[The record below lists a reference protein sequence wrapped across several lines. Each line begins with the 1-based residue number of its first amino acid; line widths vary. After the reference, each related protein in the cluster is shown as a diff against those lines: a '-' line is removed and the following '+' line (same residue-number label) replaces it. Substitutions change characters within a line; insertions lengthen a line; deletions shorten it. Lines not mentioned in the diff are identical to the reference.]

1 MTEFTRD
8 IKPVNYN
15 SAKPKL
21 AAPSGSLGT
30 DLVNAAATGF
40 QLYSQYKNKSREV
53 ELEKMVGDLTSF
65 ETELSQNGLSK
76 RERLSKVDARVR
88 ELDLEASQESH
99 LRTTLAKRRGSYV
112 QRDIINERDSE
123 EAQQEQQLE
132 AEFNSAYGN
141 APQLF
146 SNYTR
151 NEDGGYSREDKISI
165 VSDFENLRVRSF
177 QREKAILKAEQQL
190 AQGGVEALQGAAK
203 ASQVITSTLQ
213 DVYAASST
221 GFVQTISN
229 MEFQSIEGR
238 QLGEEVLRQGRS
250 TFRVGRSQIESQY
263 NSYIVGLEEGSA
275 PRKLLEADRD
285 AALVEMD
292 NILITLDSTDLKTV
306 QSLATDIDLIQ
317 KGLELRG
324 LQSFPMVSMIRTI
337 APEASKYWIASMTNV
352 HPEIMQQGVKELA
365 NGLMSVDPD
374 AVSVKFAKEMGEYLK
389 TGDTSKASDLVLKT
403 TYKFASDTITNMPA
417 RDLSAGEVEKIS
429 LGLLGIMQEAATT
442 DDPKQIKEATVLLNS
457 PNFKDFFEQLPEDRK
472 APMGRFISAFNLD
485 VLQDSTD
492 GIFTKMEALRKGSGV
507 TYNADTM
514 EFDYSLKGDVKRQRG
529 EGLLKDNTRKLIK
542 AANLSLKMINENA
555 KYDPITKDTKKLID
569 TMIAEKLPKGI
580 PIKGD
585 LSTFTVED
593 RMQQTTPAEDKIRKN
608 KEILLSLRDAIDN
621 ISEGTLVNSP
631 EFQKILDDL
640 NDDAVSTTNEKQDY
654 NSMAPTQKKK

>member
-15 SAKPKL
+15 SAPKV

-88 ELDLEASQESH
+88 ELGLGASQESH

-112 QRDIINERDSE
+112 QRDIISERDSE

-132 AEFNSAYGN
+132 AEFNSAFSN

-146 SNYTR
+146 SSYMR
-151 NEDGGYSREDKISI
+151 DEDGGYSREDKISI

-177 QREKAILKAEQQL
+177 QREKATLKAEQQL
-190 AQGGVEALQGAAK
+190 AQGGVKALQGAAT

-213 DVYAASST
+213 DVYATTST

-229 MEFQSIEGR
+229 MDFQSTEGR
-238 QLGEEVLRQGRS
+238 QLAEEVLRQGRS

-285 AALVEMD
+285 ASLLEMD
-292 NILITLDSTDLKTV
+292 NLIKTLDSTDLKSV

-337 APEASKYWIASMTNV
+337 APEASKYWIAAMTNA
-352 HPEIMQQGVKELA
+352 HSEIMEQGVSELA
-365 NGLMSVDPD
+365 SGLMSMDTD
-374 AVSVKFAKEMGEYLK
+374 AVSVKFGKEMGEYLK

-403 TYKFASDTITNMPA
+403 TYQFASDTITNMPA

-457 PNFKDFFEQLPEDRK
+457 PNFKEFFEQLPENRK

-514 EFDYSLKGDVKRQRG
+514 EFDYSLKGDVGRQRG
-529 EGLLKDNTRKLIK
+529 ETVLKANTRKLIK
-542 AANLSLKMINENA
+542 DANLAIKMINENA

-580 PIKGD
+580 PVKGD

-593 RMQQTTPAEDKIRKN
+593 RMQQTTPDEDKIRSN

-631 EFQKILDDL
+631 EFKKILEGLD
-640 NDDAVSTTNEKQDY
+640 NDA
-654 NSMAPTQKKK
+654 

>member
-608 KEILLSLRDAIDN
+608 KEILLSLRDAMDN

-631 EFQKILDDL
+631 EFKKILDDL

>member
-15 SAKPKL
+15 SAPKV

-88 ELDLEASQESH
+88 ELGLGASQESH

-112 QRDIINERDSE
+112 QRDIISERDSE

-177 QREKAILKAEQQL
+177 QREKATLKAEQQL
-190 AQGGVEALQGAAK
+190 AQGGVEALQGAAT

-229 MEFQSIEGR
+229 MDFQSTEGR

-285 AALVEMD
+285 AALTEMD
-292 NILITLDSTDLKTV
+292 NILTTLDSTDLKTV

-352 HPEIMQQGVKELA
+352 HPEIMKQGVSELA
-365 NGLMSVDPD
+365 SGLMSIDPD

-472 APMGRFISAFNLD
+472 APMGRFISAFNQDILI
-485 VLQDSTD
+485 DSTD
-492 GIFTKMEALRKGSGV
+492 GYFTKLAAWNESTTNITYDAALGKFVSEGVKEEKFPAGGLGFNVTKQNTVKKDIDKANESLEMIRKNAQYDPV
-507 TYNADTM
+507 T
-514 EFDYSLKGDVKRQRG
+514 Q
-529 EGLLKDNTRKLIK
+529 
-542 AANLSLKMINENA
+542 NA
-555 KYDPITKDTKKLID
+555 KELID
-569 TMIAEKLPKGI
+569 TMIVEKLPKGI
-580 PIKGD
+580 TIKGD
-585 LSTFTVED
+585 LDIFTAKDVV
-593 RMQQTTPAEDKIRKN
+593 QQVKPDEDKIRKN

-631 EFQKILDDL
+631 EFKNILDGL
-640 NDDAVSTTNEKQDY
+640 NDDD
-654 NSMAPTQKKK
+654 

>member
-8 IKPVNYN
+8 IKPVNYK
-15 SAKPKL
+15 SAPQL

-40 QLYSQYKNKSREV
+40 ELYSQHKNKSREA
-53 ELEKMVGDLTSF
+53 ELDKMVGDLTSF

-88 ELDLEASQESH
+88 EMGLGANQEAH
-99 LRTTLAKRRGSYV
+99 LRKTLAQRRGSYV
-112 QRDIINERDSE
+112 QRDIINERDSK

-132 AEFNSAYGN
+132 AEFNSALSN

-190 AQGGVEALQGAAK
+190 TQEGAKALQGAAT

-229 MEFQSIEGR
+229 MDFQSIEGR

-285 AALVEMD
+285 AALAEMD
-292 NILITLDSTDLKTV
+292 NLITTLDSTDLKTL

-324 LQSFPMVSMIRTI
+324 LQSFPMVSMIKTI
-337 APEASKYWIASMTNV
+337 APEASKYWIASMTNA
-352 HPEIMQQGVKELA
+352 HPEIMKQGVSELA
-365 NGLMSVDPD
+365 SGLMSMDPD

-403 TYKFASDTITNMPA
+403 TYRFASDTITNMPA
-417 RDLSAGEVEKIS
+417 RDLSSGEVEKIS

-492 GIFTKMEALRKGSGV
+492 GIFTKMEALREGSGV

-514 EFDYSLKGDVKRQRG
+514 EFDYSLKGDVGRQRG
-529 EGLLKDNTRKLIK
+529 ETVLKANTRKLIK
-542 AANLSLKMINENA
+542 DANLSIKMINENA

-580 PIKGD
+580 PVKGD

-593 RMQQTTPAEDKIRKN
+593 RMQQTTPDEDKIRSN
-608 KEILLSLRDAIDN
+608 KDILLSLRDAIDN
-621 ISEGTLVNSP
+621 MTEGTLVKSP
-631 EFQKILDDL
+631 EFKKLLDGLD
-640 NDDAVSTTNEKQDY
+640 
-654 NSMAPTQKKK
+654 

>member
-1 MTEFTRD
+1 
-8 IKPVNYN
+8 
-15 SAKPKL
+15 
-21 AAPSGSLGT
+21 
-30 DLVNAAATGF
+30 
-40 QLYSQYKNKSREV
+40 
-53 ELEKMVGDLTSF
+53 
-65 ETELSQNGLSK
+65 
-76 RERLSKVDARVR
+76 
-88 ELDLEASQESH
+88 
-99 LRTTLAKRRGSYV
+99 
-112 QRDIINERDSE
+112 
-123 EAQQEQQLE
+123 
-132 AEFNSAYGN
+132 
-141 APQLF
+141 
-146 SNYTR
+146 
-151 NEDGGYSREDKISI
+151 
-165 VSDFENLRVRSF
+165 
-177 QREKAILKAEQQL
+177 
-190 AQGGVEALQGAAK
+190 
-203 ASQVITSTLQ
+203 
-213 DVYAASST
+213 
-221 GFVQTISN
+221 
-229 MEFQSIEGR
+229 
-238 QLGEEVLRQGRS
+238 
-250 TFRVGRSQIESQY
+250 
-263 NSYIVGLEEGSA
+263 
-275 PRKLLEADRD
+275 
-285 AALVEMD
+285 
-292 NILITLDSTDLKTV
+292 
-306 QSLATDIDLIQ
+306 
-317 KGLELRG
+317 
-324 LQSFPMVSMIRTI
+324 
-337 APEASKYWIASMTNV
+337 
-352 HPEIMQQGVKELA
+352 
-365 NGLMSVDPD
+365 
-374 AVSVKFAKEMGEYLK
+374 
-389 TGDTSKASDLVLKT
+389 
-403 TYKFASDTITNMPA
+403 MPA